1 MYITKN
7 AVYLHVPKTAGTW
20 MEQIILPAILE
31 QHDTNL
37 DCLPKNFNYCFA
49 VVRNP
54 WSWYVSL
61 YKFCTVGSEIEMPLW
76 PTSIMQTIGR
86 PVDFEEFV
94 KIMMSPSNEFKVNL
108 IRNNRVVFLQDYFR
122 KDDDWVLKWRLKN
135 TFRPIAREWVKNNFN
150 FYKHIFNLYTKH
162 ATDIG
167 NYENLKE
174 DLRSFIIKVGD
185 MTPDIEK
192 NLQEVSPINYTPY
205 SNYRDYYTSE
215 LRQLVYDHN
224 KDIIKRFNF
233 KF

>member
-20 MEQIILPAILE
+20 MEQVILPAVLE

-37 DCLPKNFNYCFA
+37 DCLPQKINHCFA

-61 YKFCTVGSEIEMPLW
+61 YKFCTIGSEMEMPLW
-76 PTSIMQTIGR
+76 PTSIKNTIGK
-86 PVDFEEFV
+86 PVNFEEFL
-94 KIMMSPSNEFKVNL
+94 KIMISPDNVFKLNL
-108 IRNNRVVFLQDYFR
+108 IKTNRVVFLQDYFV
-122 KDDDWVLKWRLKN
+122 KGDDWMLKWRLKN
-135 TFRPIAREWVKNNFN
+135 TFRPIAREWVNNNDN

-167 NYENLKE
+167 KYDNLKE

-185 MTPDIEK
+185 MTPKIEH
-192 NLQEVSPINYTPY
+192 NLQTTPPINYTPH
-205 SNYRDYYTSE
+205 SDYRNYYTE
-215 LRQLVYDHN
+215 DLKKLVYDHN
-224 KDIIKRFNF
+224 IDIINKFNF
-233 KF
+233 KY